1 MNRMVLGFLLLVSSS
16 SLLNA
21 QLMTQ
26 NMTFSAPTEAGPHG
40 PAAGTFA
47 ISVPAGKTAAG
58 LMFFSAPPVTG
69 APYSAEMTTATVQTL
84 TDGNQIQHTTKASVY
99 RDSQGRLRTEQT
111 LTDPAGHNPE
121 TGDSPKFISIQD
133 FVSGNSYFLDPVQKV
148 AQRAPAPSTKRI
160 AELSKTKDVSVEEG
174 VAVGGRVTAVAGLA
188 MPAIPPGLAMS
199 TVMPMS
205 AGHMLS
211 NNNEITSSKT
221 DLGTQI
227 IEGVPAKGTKMT
239 TTFAAGS
246 IGNTLPIEVTDES
259 WYSPDLHAIVM
270 SKNSDPRTGVTTY
283 RLTNINRSEP
293 PASLFQVPADY
304 TIKDDMTRGVFTY
317 RKAGPNSNP
326 EE

>member
-1 MNRMVLGFLLLVSSS
+1 MNRMVFAFLLLTSSS
-16 SLLNA
+16 AQLNA

-26 NMTFSAPTEAGPHG
+26 TMTLAAPPDAAPHG
-40 PAAGTFA
+40 PVAGTFA
-47 ISVPAGKTAAG
+47 ISIPAGKAAAG
-58 LMFFSAPPVTG
+58 LMFFSASPVTG

-84 TDGNQIQHTTKASVY
+84 TDGNQIQHSTKANVY

-111 LTDPAGHNPE
+111 VSEPFGHGPE
-121 TGDSPKFISIQD
+121 PGDSPKLITIQD
-133 FVSGNSYFLDPVQKV
+133 FVSGNSYFVDPIQKV
-148 AQRAPAPSTKRI
+148 AQRAPVPQTKRI
-160 AELSKTKDVSVEEG
+160 AELSKTKEVSSEATEG
-174 VAVGGRVTAVAGLA
+174 VEAGGRVAGVAGMP
-188 MPAIPPGLAMS
+188 MPAGVAMS
-199 TVMPMS
+199 TGMAMPVGRVM
-205 AGHMLS
+205 
-211 NNNEITSSKT
+211 NNGEITSAKT
-221 DLGTQI
+221 DLGTQV

-304 TIKDDMTRGVFTY
+304 TIKDDIGRGVFGY
-317 RKAGPNSNP
+317 RRVGPSSNP
-326 EE
+326 E

>member
-1 MNRMVLGFLLLVSSS
+1 MNRMVLGFLFLASSN

-26 NMTFSAPTEAGPHG
+26 DMTFSASPDAGPHG

-58 LMFFSAPPVTG
+58 LMFFSASPVTG

-99 RDSQGRLRTEQT
+99 RDSQGRLRTEQI
-111 LTDPAGHNPE
+111 LSEPFGHNPE
-121 TGDSPKFISIQD
+121 AGDSPKFISIQD
-133 FVSGNSYFLDPVQKV
+133 FVSGNSYFLDPIQKV
-148 AQRAPAPSTKRI
+148 AQRAPAPPTKRI
-160 AELSKTKDVSVEEG
+160 AELSKTKDVSTEEG
-174 VAVGGRVTAVAGLA
+174 VAVGGRVTAVAGMA
-188 MPAIPPGLAMS
+188 MPAIPPGVAMS
-199 TVMPMS
+199 TVMAMP
-205 AGHMLS
+205 AGRMM
-211 NNNEITSSKT
+211 NNNEITSAKT

-304 TIKDDMTRGVFTY
+304 TIKDDMTRGVFSY
-317 RKAGPNSNP
+317 RKASPNSNP